1 MEELLK
7 RENKISRVQIHPD
20 WVDRV
25 SETEI
30 ESLTQDMM
38 NTITIFKED
47 FDIEIPTEIA
57 IKHCLYALDIY
68 WHKKTKAE

>member
-1 MEELLK
+1 M
-7 RENKISRVQIHPD
+7 SRVQIHPD

-57 IKHCLYALDIY
+57 IKYCLYALDIY

>member
-7 RENKISRVQIHPD
+7 ENKIKYKFILIR
-20 WVDRV
+20 VDRV

-38 NTITIFKED
+38 HTITIFKGTT
-47 FDIEIPTEIA
+47 ILKYLRMHKTLSLCI
-57 IKHCLYALDIY
+57 DIY
-68 WHKKTKAE
+68 WHKKTKSE